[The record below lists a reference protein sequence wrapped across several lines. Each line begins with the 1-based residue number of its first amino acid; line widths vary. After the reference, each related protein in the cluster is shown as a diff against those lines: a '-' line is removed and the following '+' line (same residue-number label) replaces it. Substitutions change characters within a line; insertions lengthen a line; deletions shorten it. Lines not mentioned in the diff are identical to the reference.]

1 MHRLTLY
8 ATTLIL
14 LATPLSLAHDPAG
27 TPKNYCEP
35 ETEWN
40 IHDYGGP
47 VSGNAITGSRDG
59 NVAGDCSG
67 ATDLNLCASLGPSPP
82 FTASAGFCDGP
93 LADFDGHKDFAY
105 GGAFL
110 HADSG
115 DGVSSG
121 SVACHGA
128 EGHHETYPTVVV
140 EDVVLGDDSLLFFVV
155 TADYSRAGFEPAEGP
170 DCGDNLVEVC
180 NPADPV
186 DQFEQLC
193 NPRDQAIVGLSGH
206 DIANG
211 TRGVSVPFPPGVDGT
226 YNVFVG
232 QGGTLGH
239 IFTTAYGTG
248 RAPGDLP
255 PVCPG
260 HGAYA

>member
-8 ATTLIL
+8 ATTLFL
-14 LATPLSLAHDPAG
+14 LATPLSLAHAPAG

-35 ETEWN
+35 ISEWF

-47 VSGNAITGSRDG
+47 VSGNVVTGHRDG
-59 NVAGDCSG
+59 NTFGDCSG
-67 ATDLNLCASLGPSPP
+67 VIDLTPCVEVGASPP
-82 FTASAGFCDGP
+82 FTTSAGPCDPAFG
-93 LADFDGHKDFAY
+93 DFDGHKEFAY
-105 GGAFL
+105 GGALL
-110 HADSG
+110 HAETG
-115 DGVSSG
+115 DGVSGG
-121 SVACHGA
+121 SLACHGEVA
-128 EGHHETYPTVVV
+128 HHEVIPTVVV
-140 EDVVLGDDSLLFFVV
+140 EDAVVGHAGAIFFVV
-155 TADYSRAGFEPAEGP
+155 TADYSRPGFEPADGP

-193 NPRDQAIVGLSGH
+193 NPRDQAVVGISGV
-206 DIANG
+206 AG
-211 TRGVSVPFPPGVDGT
+211 WGASVDVTFAPGADGT

-232 QGGTLGH
+232 QGGTVGH
-239 IFTTAYGTG
+239 IYTL
-248 RAPGDLP
+248 PGGSGNPHGELP